1 MKTLK
6 KLTAVLLA
14 VVMTLAM
21 ASVSFAVAAES
32 DIPTLIIYG
41 RKNQPFYKAD
51 GTPVADTAT
60 PCGMSREE
68 YIKKWIKPVL
78 KELAVGVATDNY
90 DKYVDTLIE
99 CARPIYEEEVLPASG
114 EADNGTHIKWDYQKN
129 MSTAVH
135 GGKRCY
141 VFYYDWRLSP
151 VDIAD
156 QLDVYIERILAA
168 NGADKINITA
178 RCLASNMAMAYV
190 AKSHEGAYGHPFRVA
205 NLAFD
210 TPALAGYIT
219 VGALMSGSIHFDA
232 DVIDRFVTSYLNNN
246 DLFEDESMEL
256 LASTLVTFINHA
268 KVLGLTAGMVNKIY
282 KKVSDKLISGI
293 ALVSY
298 GRYPSYWSMIS
309 DEYYDKAVAQIFN
322 TPELAEE
329 YAGLIAKAN
338 EYHELL
344 SDTNEET
351 GRPKYADLLLELKEE
366 GVNTAVFGKY
376 GAATVPMF
384 DGCEITGDTRGTV
397 TETTLGATA
406 TTVYKKF
413 SSAYMT
419 KAEANGTIQ
428 YIAADRTVDT
438 STCLFPD
445 STWVM
450 KNVAHDVFLDSTYAL
465 INDFFASDGSLTV
478 EESSRARFTDYNNG
492 DLKSVET
499 ADNGTWTK
507 NPLVLLLK
515 LLTALFKVFVNM
527 LNKQ

>member
-1 MKTLK
+1 MKKLK
-6 KLTAVLLA
+6 KLTAVILA
-14 VVMTLAM
+14 VVMTLSM
-21 ASVSFAVAAES
+21 ASVSFAAVAEANV
-32 DIPTLIIYG
+32 PTLIIYG
-41 RKNQPFYKAD
+41 KRNQPLYKAD
-51 GTPVADTAT
+51 GTPVASSST

-68 YIKKWIKPVL
+68 YIKKWIQPVL
-78 KELAVGVATDNY
+78 KELAVGVATGNY

-99 CARPIYEEEVLPASG
+99 CAQPIYEEEVLPASG
-114 EADNGTHIKWDYQKN
+114 EADDGSHIKWNYQKDI
-129 MSTAVH
+129 STAVH

-156 QLDVYIERILAA
+156 QLDVYVERILAA

-178 RCLASNMAMAYV
+178 RCLASNIAMAYV
-190 AKSHEGAYGHPFRVA
+190 AKSHEGAYDHPFRAA

-246 DLFEDESMEL
+246 DLFGDESMQL

-268 KVLGLTAGMVNKIY
+268 KMLGLTANMINKIY
-282 KKVSDKLISGI
+282 KKVGDKLISGI

-298 GRYPSYWSMIS
+298 GRQPSYWSMIS
-309 DEYYDKAVAQIFN
+309 DEYYDKAVAQVFN
-322 TPELAEE
+322 TPELTEE

-344 SDTNEET
+344 SDINEET

-406 TTVYKKF
+406 TTIFGSF
-413 SSAYMT
+413 SAFYMT
-419 KAEANGTIQ
+419 AAEAKGTTK
-428 YIAADRTVDT
+428 YIAADKTVDT

-465 INDFFASDGSLTV
+465 INEFFASGGSLTV

-492 DLKSVET
+492 NLKPVET
-499 ADNGTWTK
+499 ADNNTWTK

-515 LLTALFKVFVNM
+515 LLTALLRVFVNM
-527 LNKQ
+527 LAEK